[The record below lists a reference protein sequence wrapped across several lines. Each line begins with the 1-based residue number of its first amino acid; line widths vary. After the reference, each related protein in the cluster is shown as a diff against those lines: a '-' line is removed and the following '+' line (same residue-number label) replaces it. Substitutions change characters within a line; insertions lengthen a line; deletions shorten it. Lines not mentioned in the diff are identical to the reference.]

1 MPIEL
6 FIKSLGIGFSIAAPV
21 GPIGLLCIRRS
32 IQGGPWLGFASG
44 LGAAVAD
51 ALFGCVAAFGLT
63 AVSSALVE
71 YQTALRLI
79 GGVFLC
85 YLGVRTFIA
94 HQREGGAEPRE
105 GGMWSAFG
113 STLVLTLTNPMTI
126 IMFAGVFAALGLGG
140 QTQSYGTASVMVL
153 GVFLGSAAWW
163 LFLSLAAGWM
173 RARVGPNMMVVINR
187 ISGVIIVAFGLAA
200 LWAAMF
206 H

>member
-32 IQGGPWLGFASG
+32 IQGGPWFGFASG

-85 YLGVRTFIA
+85 YLGVRTFFA
-94 HQREGGAEPRE
+94 HQREGDAEPRE
-105 GGMWSAFG
+105 SGMWSAFG

-140 QTQSYGTASVMVL
+140 QSQSYGTASVMVL

-200 LWAAMF
+200 LWAATF

>member
-1 MPIEL
+1 MPIDL

-63 AVSSALVE
+63 AISSALVE
-71 YQTALRLI
+71 YQTGLRLV
-79 GGVFLC
+79 GGAFLC
-85 YLGVRTFIA
+85 YLGVRTFFA
-94 HQREGGAEPRE
+94 RQGEEGAEPRAS
-105 GGMWSAFG
+105 GMWASFG

-140 QTQSYGTASVMVL
+140 QTQSYGAASVMVL

-163 LFLSLAAGWM
+163 LFLSLSAGWM
-173 RARVGPNMMVVINR
+173 RHRVGVHTMVLINR
-187 ISGVIIVAFGLAA
+187 ISGAIIVAFGLAA
-200 LWAAMF
+200 LWAAVF
-206 H
+206 R